1 LNSVDSGVMNRKKS
15 KLRIKIALV
24 LFSTIFSL
32 FLAELG
38 YRVYLRIDLARS
50 HRQIDYTY
58 RMTPSVQ
65 IEYDE
70 EYGARPKPNSE
81 FWMSSI
87 KDGQLV
93 WGSVTSRSNGDG
105 LAGKTTIEEYNRAEV
120 KVLVFGDS
128 YSQWNQQGVTWPDIL
143 EQNLTKALQKRVAVL
158 DYARAGYGV
167 LQMLDLAADKIE
179 EHHPDLVIIATI
191 DNDFTRARW
200 WAREVETNSIKR
212 WMLSS
217 RKDTLLDYRFAVDEY
232 LVCPEATR
240 EWCEQQL
247 AAGGSDSVLEK
258 ANSQFA
264 RLKVEV
270 ERQRNSVPLLSWRSY
285 LYRRLVTGSPL
296 EETVD
301 GLPRISI
308 NDFRE
313 DEKTRDNVNR
323 IRATGAPVMLVYLPK
338 MPELR
343 KRARIINNQTE
354 QLMASL
360 ERMLDRPFHLIQ
372 QEYSGELPPKIDLRP
387 YDGHPNREGLQFYA
401 DAITPLAVAALGGSP
416 GKAIEN

>member
-1 LNSVDSGVMNRKKS
+1 MAPLDPVAMNAKKS
-15 KLRIKIALV
+15 KPILRIAVVV
-24 LFSTIFSL
+24 LSTVFSL
-32 FLAELG
+32 FFAEVA
-38 YRVYLRIDLARS
+38 YRVYLRIKLAGS
-50 HRQIDYTY
+50 HKQIDYTY
-58 RMTPSVQ
+58 HVTPSVH

-70 EYGARPKPNSE
+70 KYGFHPKPNSD

-93 WGSVTSRSNGDG
+93 WGSITSRSNGDG
-105 LAGKTTIEEYNRAEV
+105 LTGQTTIEEYNRADV

-143 EQNLTKALQKRVAVL
+143 ERNLTKTLQKSVAVL

-167 LQMLDLAADKIE
+167 MQMLDLAADKIE
-179 EHHPDLVIIATI
+179 EHHPGLVIIATI
-191 DNDFTRARW
+191 DNDFTRGRW
-200 WAREVETNSIKR
+200 WSRELDTEGITR

-217 RKDTLLDYRFAVDEY
+217 RKDVFLDYRFAVDEY

-240 EWCEQQL
+240 EWCEARL
-247 AAGGSDSVLEK
+247 AAGGSDPVLEK
-258 ANSQFA
+258 ANDQFA
-264 RLKVEV
+264 GLKVEV

-285 LYRRLVTGSPL
+285 LYRRLATGSPL

-313 DEKTRDNVNR
+313 DEKTRENVNR
-323 IRATGAPVMLVYLPK
+323 IRASGAPVLPVYLPK

-343 KRARIINNQTE
+343 KRVRIINAQTE
-354 QLMASL
+354 QLMTSL
-360 ERMLDRPFHLIQ
+360 ERMLDRHFYLIQ
-372 QEYSGELPPKIDLRP
+372 QDYSGELPPKIDLRP
-387 YDGHPNREGLQFYA
+387 FDGHPNREGLQFYA
-401 DAITPLAVAALGGSP
+401 DAITHLVLAELGGGP

>member
-1 LNSVDSGVMNRKKS
+1 MSQNRPS
-15 KLRIKIALV
+15 TRVKIAFICVSTLLAL
-24 LFSTIFSL
+24 LF
-32 FLAELG
+32 AELA
-38 YRVYLRIDLARS
+38 YRAYLRLELGRS
-50 HRQIDYTY
+50 HNQIDYSY

-70 EYGARPKPNSE
+70 KYGFRPKPNTA

-87 KDGQLV
+87 RDGQVV
-93 WGSVTSRSNGDG
+93 WGSVISVSNADG
-105 LAGKTTIEEYNRAEV
+105 LAGKSTINEYNHAEL

-143 EQNLTKALQKRVAVL
+143 EQNLLKSQQKRVAVL

-179 EHHPDLVIIATI
+179 EHRPDLVIIATI
-191 DNDFTRARW
+191 GNDFTRGRW
-200 WAREVETNSIKR
+200 WAREVTTEGITR

-217 RKDTLLDYRFAVDEY
+217 RKDDFLDYRFAVDEY

-240 EWCEQQL
+240 EWCEKQVL
-247 AAGGSDSVLEK
+247 HGNSDPVLEK
-258 ANSQFA
+258 ANSQFG
-264 RLKVEV
+264 RLKIEV
-270 ERQRNSVPLLSWRSY
+270 ESQRKSVPWISWGSF
-285 LYRRLVTGSPL
+285 LYKRIVTGSPL
-296 EETVD
+296 EETAD
-301 GLPRISI
+301 GLPRLSI

-313 DEKTRDNVNR
+313 DEKTRENVKR
-323 IRATGAPVMLVYLPK
+323 IRAGGAPVLLVYLPK

-343 KRARIINNQTE
+343 KRRRAVNYQSE

-360 ERMLDRPFHLIQ
+360 EQMLLSPFHLIQ
-372 QEYSGELPPKIDLRP
+372 QEYAGAIPAKIDLRP

-401 DAITPLAVAALGGSP
+401 DAITPLALAELVNSGGRQ
-416 GKAIEN
+416 IEN

>member
-1 LNSVDSGVMNRKKS
+1 MATLNPVFMNQKKS
-15 KLRIKIALV
+15 KPIIRIALV
-24 LFSTIFSL
+24 VFSTIFSL
-32 FLAELG
+32 FLAEVG
-38 YRVYLRIDLARS
+38 YRVYLRIELARS
-50 HRQIDYTY
+50 HKQIDYTY
-58 RMTPSVQ
+58 HVAPSVH

-70 EYGARPKPNSE
+70 KYGFRPKPNSE

-93 WGSVTSRSNGDG
+93 WGSATSRSNGDG
-105 LAGKTTIEEYNRAEV
+105 LAGKTPIEEYNRAEV

-128 YSQWNQQGVTWPDIL
+128 YSQWNQQGVTWPDVL
-143 EQNLTKALQKRVAVL
+143 EQNLSKALQKKVAVL

-167 LQMLDLAADKIE
+167 LQMLDLTADKIE

-200 WAREVETNSIKR
+200 WARELETNGITR

-217 RKDTLLDYRFAVDEY
+217 RKDVFLDYRFAVDEY
-232 LVCPEATR
+232 LVCPETTR
-240 EWCEQQL
+240 EWCEHRL
-247 AAGGSDSVLEK
+247 AAGGSDAVLEK

-285 LYRRLVTGSPL
+285 LYKRLVTGSPL

-308 NDFRE
+308 NDFRK

-323 IRATGAPVMLVYLPK
+323 IRAAGAPVLLVYLPK

-343 KRARIINNQTE
+343 KRVRIINNQTE
-354 QLMASL
+354 QLMTSL
-360 ERMLDRPFHLIQ
+360 EEMLERPFHLIQ
-372 QEYSGELPPKIDLRP
+372 QDYNGELPPKIDLRP

-401 DAITPLAVAALGGSP
+401 DAITPLALAELGGSP
-416 GKAIEN
+416 SKAIEN